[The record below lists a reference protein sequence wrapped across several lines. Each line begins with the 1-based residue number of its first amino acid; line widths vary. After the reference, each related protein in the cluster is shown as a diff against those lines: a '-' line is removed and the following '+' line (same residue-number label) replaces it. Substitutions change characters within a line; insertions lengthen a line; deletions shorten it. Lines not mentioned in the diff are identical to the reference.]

1 MKTWWKPEE
10 GKVNEKSVICVSHNQ
25 VTSSC
30 KSGAHVL
37 YWATLRYILSCNC
50 NSIISLLWLSKS
62 MFVFDCFVFFCAFA
76 RNRGDYDAGK
86 VWIFLHCLR
95 NTLLHFTLVV
105 TLDVYI
111 SPAMTAFAS
120 SVDGTFL
127 FLDFDFSL
135 FGLGKENTQL
145 WYNLYFENKKYWDL
159 YIYFHI
165 YILESQHFTFSICS
179 ASPSI
184 FDIVVKT

>member
-1 MKTWWKPEE
+1 
-10 GKVNEKSVICVSHNQ
+10 
-25 VTSSC
+25 
-30 KSGAHVL
+30 
-37 YWATLRYILSCNC
+37 
-50 NSIISLLWLSKS
+50 

-145 WYNLYFENKKYWDL
+145 WYNLYFENKKY
-159 YIYFHI
+159 
-165 YILESQHFTFSICS
+165 
-179 ASPSI
+179 
-184 FDIVVKT
+184 